1 MRIETEAFLMGSQDI
16 HSAKSNKDFVK
27 INLIVEGEFCGFFT
41 RKQDGERI
49 RTAKAF
55 AELSKSHAP
64 TRCVAVLD
72 VKFTQKGVFCDLV
85 GIN

>member
-41 RKQDGERI
+41 RKQEGDRI
-49 RTAKAF
+49 RTAKPF
-55 AELSKSHAP
+55 VELNKTHNP
-64 TRCVAVLD
+64 TRCVATLD
-72 VKFTQKGVFCDLV
+72 VKFTQKGVFVDLV
-85 GIN
+85 GVN

>member
-1 MRIETEAFLMGSQDI
+1 MRIEMEAFLMGSQEI

-27 INLIVEGEFCGFFT
+27 INLILEGEYCGFFT
-41 RKQDGERI
+41 RKQDGDRI

-55 AELSKSHAP
+55 AELNKTHAP
-64 TRCVAVLD
+64 IKCVALLD
-72 VKFTQKGVFCDLV
+72 VKFTQKGVYCDLV

>member
-1 MRIETEAFLMGSQDI
+1 MRIEIEAFLMGWSDI

-41 RKQDGERI
+41 RKADGDRI
-49 RTAKAF
+49 KTAKAF
-55 AELSKSHAP
+55 AELQKTHAP
-64 TRCVAVLD
+64 TRCVAVMD
-72 VKFTQKGVFCDLV
+72 VKFTQKGVYCDLV